1 MGDDELFQVPGP
13 PLYCFDR
20 GGLSTFDFH
29 LGHQTF
35 TLFATLHYHFLT
47 SSIVQDSLHGHQMIN
62 LADTCRVHA
71 LCCDVARLLR
81 DTGSIGPILAP
92 VHIYCDTWQ
101 RGVSVRSL
109 HPPGKASPFTESSSC
124 QLDHPPSCPTVS
136 SGVFTAELTLHPGLV
151 GATLVSCLFRSS
163 LVRTYGSYRRF
174 SSEPN
179 GRRFPRHWEASAA
192 AAGCRCFETTF
203 NW

>member
-1 MGDDELFQVPGP
+1 MSNSILLSSPLTSRLMGDDELFQVPGP

-29 LGHQTF
+29 SGHQTS

-101 RGVSVRSL
+101 RGVSFL
-109 HPPGKASPFTESSSC
+109 
-124 QLDHPPSCPTVS
+124 
-136 SGVFTAELTLHPGLV
+136 SG
-151 GATLVSCLFRSS
+151 RSS
-163 LVRTYGSYRRF
+163 PKVSYRIEWRL
-174 SSEPN
+174 
-179 GRRFPRHWEASAA
+179 H
-192 AAGCRCFETTF
+192 CRVDSPPWSGWGNTGVLSVSFLSRSDV
-203 NW
+203 WKL